1 MIRTAMLLSLLTAIL
16 LAAGFLFAG
25 ILGMTFAF
33 IIALVINFVSYWYSD
48 KIVLRLYG
56 AKPAED
62 KELIAMVGHL
72 AREAEIPA
80 PKVYIVPSEVP
91 NAFAT
96 GRSPKHGAVAVTQG
110 LKALNSEEIEAVIA
124 HEIAH
129 IKNRDT
135 LVQTVAATIAGA
147 ISYLAQIGYWSM
159 FADKERDRGGMLGLV
174 LIVIFAPL
182 AALLIRMA
190 ISRRREYD
198 ADYGG
203 AIFSKK
209 PLALASALK
218 KISSIAAQNP
228 IEGSSATSHLWI
240 VNPFTRN
247 WFTTLF
253 STHPP
258 IERRITKLER
268 MAGRKDEGND

>member
-1 MIRTAMLLSLLTAIL
+1 MIRTAILLSLLTAIL